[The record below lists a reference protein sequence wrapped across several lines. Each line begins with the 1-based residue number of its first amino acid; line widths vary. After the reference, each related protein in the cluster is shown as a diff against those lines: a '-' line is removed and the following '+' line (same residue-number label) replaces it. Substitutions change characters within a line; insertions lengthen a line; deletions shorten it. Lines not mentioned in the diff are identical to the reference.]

1 MGWLS
6 NRTWSVYQVWLLGD
20 ILASG
25 GSAIRGSRVGAG
37 PMGEQYRGFKSE
49 RVERHYYCINGHTQ
63 SPQFAAHVDPA
74 EIPDMIDCPNC
85 GLPAGQDKKNPPQ
98 ILKHEPYKTHLA
110 YVKERRTSD
119 EAKALL
125 DEALSSIKD
134 RRAKL
139 AEAAKKQVKEEAA
152 RTAAARAQAVKIA
165 AEKAKAAK
173 AVKPVK
179 PASPSKTSKAVVKKT
194 AKPVAKKPAAKK
206 AKAATVVKKTAKATP
221 KSKPAV
227 KKVVSKKTAKKVAKK
242 R

>member
-1 MGWLS
+1 MS
-6 NRTWSVYQVWLLGD
+6 
-20 ILASG
+20 SG

-85 GLPAGQDKKNPPQ
+85 GLPAGQDKKNPPE

-139 AEAAKKQVKEEAA
+139 AEAAKKQLKEEAA
-152 RTAAARAQAVKIA
+152 RTAAAKAMAAKMA

-179 PASPSKTSKAVVKKT
+179 PVKPAKVVKAVAKKP
-194 AKPVAKKPAAKK
+194 AKPVAKKPVAKKPAAKK
-206 AKAATVVKKTAKATP
+206 SAPAKVVRKTAKAAPKAKATAKKTVVKKTA
-221 KSKPAV
+221 S
-227 KKVVSKKTAKKVAKK
+227 KVAKK
-242 R
+242 K

>member
-1 MGWLS
+1 
-6 NRTWSVYQVWLLGD
+6 
-20 ILASG
+20 LASG

-152 RTAAARAQAVKIA
+152 RTAAAKAQAIKIA

-179 PASPSKTSKAVVKKT
+179 PASPSKTSKTAVKKT
-194 AKPVAKKPAAKK
+194 VKPVAKKPAPKK

-242 R
+242 K

>member
-1 MGWLS
+1 MG
-6 NRTWSVYQVWLLGD
+6 
-20 ILASG
+20 SG

-49 RVERHYYCINGHTQ
+49 RVERFYYCINGHTQ
-63 SPQFAAHVDPA
+63 NPQFAAHVDPS

-125 DEALSSIKD
+125 DEALSSIKE

-139 AEAAKKQVKEEAA
+139 AEAAKKQLKEEAA
-152 RTAAARAQAVKIA
+152 RTAAAKAKAAKLA

-173 AVKPVK
+173 AVKPVAPSKPTK
-179 PASPSKTSKAVVKKT
+179 PAKV
-194 AKPVAKKPAAKK
+194 AKPVAKKETKSASKKLVSKKSPAKVVKKSAKAAPKPKPAAKK
-206 AKAATVVKKTAKATP
+206 VVTKKATP
-221 KSKPAV
+221 K
-227 KKVVSKKTAKKVAKK
+227 AKKK
-242 R
+242 

>member
-1 MGWLS
+1 M
-6 NRTWSVYQVWLLGD
+6 
-20 ILASG
+20 ASG

-139 AEAAKKQVKEEAA
+139 AEAAKKQLKEEAA
-152 RTAAARAQAVKIA
+152 RTAAAKAKAIKMA

-173 AVKPVK
+173 AVKPIKPVK
-179 PASPSKTSKAVVKKT
+179 PAKPVKPVTKKA

-206 AKAATVVKKTAKATP
+206 AAPVKVAKKTSKAAP
-221 KSKPAV
+221 KSKPV
-227 KKVVSKKTAKKVAKK
+227 AKKVATKK
-242 R
+242 PVAKVAKKK

>member
-1 MGWLS
+1 
-6 NRTWSVYQVWLLGD
+6 
-20 ILASG
+20 LASG

-98 ILKHEPYKTHLA
+98 IHKHEPYKTHLA

-119 EAKALL
+119 EAKSLL

-139 AEAAKKQVKEEAA
+139 AEAAKKQVREEAA
-152 RTAAARAQAVKIA
+152 RTAAAKAQAVKMA

-179 PASPSKTSKAVVKKT
+179 PVKPVKSVVKKV
-194 AKPVAKKPAAKK
+194 AKPVAKKPSSKK
-206 AKAATVVKKTAKATP
+206 AAPVKVVKKPAKASP
-221 KSKPAV
+221 KAKP
-227 KKVVSKKTAKKVAKK
+227 VSKKTVTKKTALKSAKRK
-242 R
+242 

>member
-1 MGWLS
+1 MS
-6 NRTWSVYQVWLLGD
+6 
-20 ILASG
+20 SG

-85 GLPAGQDKKNPPQ
+85 GLPAGQDKKNPPE

-139 AEAAKKQVKEEAA
+139 AEAAKKQLKEEAA
-152 RTAAARAQAVKIA
+152 RTAAAKALAAKMA

-179 PASPSKTSKAVVKKT
+179 PVKPAKVVKAVAKK
-194 AKPVAKKPAAKK
+194 AAKPIAKKPVAKKPAAKK
-206 AKAATVVKKTAKATP
+206 SAPAKVVRKAAKAAPKAKATAKKIVVKKSA
-221 KSKPAV
+221 S
-227 KKVVSKKTAKKVAKK
+227 KVAKK
-242 R
+242 K

>member
-1 MGWLS
+1 MS
-6 NRTWSVYQVWLLGD
+6 
-20 ILASG
+20 SG

-85 GLPAGQDKKNPPQ
+85 GLPAGQDKKNPPE

-139 AEAAKKQVKEEAA
+139 AEAAKKQLKEEAA
-152 RTAAARAQAVKIA
+152 RTAAAKALAAKMA

-179 PASPSKTSKAVVKKT
+179 PVKPAKAVKAVDKKPAKPVAKNPVAKKPTAKKSAPAKVVKKSAKTTPRVKATAKKAVVKKS
-194 AKPVAKKPAAKK
+194 A
-206 AKAATVVKKTAKATP
+206 
-221 KSKPAV
+221 S
-227 KKVVSKKTAKKVAKK
+227 KVAKK
-242 R
+242 K

>member
-1 MGWLS
+1 M
-6 NRTWSVYQVWLLGD
+6 
-20 ILASG
+20 ASG

-139 AEAAKKQVKEEAA
+139 AEAAKRQVKEEVA
-152 RTAAARAQAVKIA
+152 RTAAAKAQAIKIA

-173 AVKPVK
+173 AVKP
-179 PASPSKTSKAVVKKT
+179 ASPAKTSKTVVKKA

-206 AKAATVVKKTAKATP
+206 AKAATVVRKTAKATP

-242 R
+242 K

>member
-1 MGWLS
+1 MS
-6 NRTWSVYQVWLLGD
+6 
-20 ILASG
+20 SG

-49 RVERHYYCINGHTQ
+49 RIERHYYCINGHTQ

-125 DEALSSIKD
+125 DEALSSIKE

-139 AEAAKKQVKEEAA
+139 AEAAKKQLKEEAA
-152 RTAAARAQAVKIA
+152 RTAAMKAQAVKMA

-179 PASPSKTSKAVVKKT
+179 PAKPSKPVKATKT
-194 AKPVAKKPAAKK
+194 VKPVAKKAAKPAAKK
-206 AKAATVVKKTAKATP
+206 VVAKKTAPAKLSKKVSAATPKAKATAKKATP
-221 KSKPAV
+221 K
-227 KKVVSKKTAKKVAKK
+227 KTAAKVAKK
-242 R
+242 K

>member
-1 MGWLS
+1 M
-6 NRTWSVYQVWLLGD
+6 
-20 ILASG
+20 ASG

-85 GLPAGQDKKNPPQ
+85 GLPAGQDKKNPPE

-139 AEAAKKQVKEEAA
+139 AEAAKKQLKEEAS
-152 RTAAARAQAVKIA
+152 RTAAAKAMAARMA

-179 PASPSKTSKAVVKKT
+179 PLKPAKPLKAVVKKA
-194 AKPVAKKPAAKK
+194 AKPVAKKPVAKEPAAKK
-206 AKAATVVKKTAKATP
+206 SAPAKVVRKSAKAAPKAKVTAKRTATKKTA
-221 KSKPAV
+221 SKV
-227 KKVVSKKTAKKVAKK
+227 TKKK
-242 R
+242 

>member
-1 MGWLS
+1 
-6 NRTWSVYQVWLLGD
+6 
-20 ILASG
+20 
-25 GSAIRGSRVGAG
+25 
-37 PMGEQYRGFKSE
+37 MGEQYRGFKSE

-74 EIPDMIDCPNC
+74 EIPEMIDCPNC
-85 GLPAGQDKKNPPQ
+85 GLPAGQDKKNPPE

-119 EAKALL
+119 EARALL

-139 AEAAKKQVKEEAA
+139 AEAAKKQLKEEAA
-152 RTAAARAQAVKIA
+152 RTAAAKAQAVKMA

-179 PASPSKTSKAVVKKT
+179 PVKPAKPVKVAPKKA
-194 AKPVAKKPAAKK
+194 AKPVAKKVAAKKSAPAKVLRKAAKVAPK
-206 AKAATVVKKTAKATP
+206 AKAATKKAVTKKTAR
-221 KSKPAV
+221 
-227 KKVVSKKTAKKVAKK
+227 KVAKK
-242 R
+242 K

>member
-1 MGWLS
+1 M
-6 NRTWSVYQVWLLGD
+6 
-20 ILASG
+20 ASG

-139 AEAAKKQVKEEAA
+139 AEAAKKQLKEEAA
-152 RTAAARAQAVKIA
+152 RTAAAKAKAIKMA

-173 AVKPVK
+173 AVKPIKPVK
-179 PASPSKTSKAVVKKT
+179 PAKPVKPVAKKA

-206 AKAATVVKKTAKATP
+206 AAPAKVAKKTSKAAP
-221 KSKPAV
+221 KSKPV
-227 KKVVSKKTAKKVAKK
+227 AKKVAAKK
-242 R
+242 PAAKVAKKK

>member
-1 MGWLS
+1 M
-6 NRTWSVYQVWLLGD
+6 
-20 ILASG
+20 ASG

-49 RVERHYYCINGHTQ
+49 RIERHYYCINGHTQ

-110 YVKERRTSD
+110 YVKERRTQD
-119 EAKALL
+119 EAKTLL

-139 AEAAKKQVKEEAA
+139 AEAAKKQLKEEAA
-152 RTAAARAQAVKIA
+152 RTAAAKAQAIKMA

-179 PASPSKTSKAVVKKT
+179 PVKPAKPVKAVAKKT
-194 AKPVAKKPAAKK
+194 AKPVSKKPAIKKAAPAKVAKKPAKAAPK
-206 AKAATVVKKTAKATP
+206 AKPAA
-221 KSKPAV
+221 
-227 KKVVSKKTAKKVAKK
+227 KKVVSKKSAAKVAKK
-242 R
+242 K

>member
-1 MGWLS
+1 LS
-6 NRTWSVYQVWLLGD
+6 
-20 ILASG
+20 SG

-85 GLPAGQDKKNPPQ
+85 GLPAGQDKKNPPE

-139 AEAAKKQVKEEAA
+139 AEAARRQLKEEAA
-152 RTAAARAQAVKIA
+152 RTAAAKAQAVKMA

-179 PASPSKTSKAVVKKT
+179 PVKPAKPVKVVPKKAS
-194 AKPVAKKPAAKK
+194 KPVAKKVAANKSAPAKVLRKTAKVAPK
-206 AKAATVVKKTAKATP
+206 AKAATQKAVTKKTA
-221 KSKPAV
+221 SK
-227 KKVVSKKTAKKVAKK
+227 VSKKK
-242 R
+242 

>member
-1 MGWLS
+1 M
-6 NRTWSVYQVWLLGD
+6 
-20 ILASG
+20 ASG

-85 GLPAGQDKKNPPQ
+85 GLPAGQDKKNPPE

-125 DEALSSIKD
+125 DEALSSIKE

-139 AEAAKKQVKEEAA
+139 AEAAKKQLKEEAA
-152 RTAAARAQAVKIA
+152 RTAAAKAQAIKVA
-165 AEKAKAAK
+165 ADKAKAAK
-173 AVKPVK
+173 AVKPIRPLKPGK
-179 PASPSKTSKAVVKKT
+179 PAKA
-194 AKPVAKKPAAKK
+194 VAKKPAKPLA
-206 AKAATVVKKTAKATP
+206 KKTASKKATPAKVVRKTPKATP
-221 KSKPAV
+221 K
-227 KKVVSKKTAKKVAKK
+227 KKTAAKRTSSKKPVAKVAKK
-242 R
+242 K